1 MRLRSLL
8 SAIAVAGLALGLSMQ
23 GAQAQMAKG
32 EPIVLPHL
40 TTFSGPAADWG
51 ETMLKA
57 AQIAAEM
64 INEKGGVHGRPLKFV
79 AKDAPYDRMPEAMTM
94 VKKVARNK
102 STLVIFDCGGATTVV
117 AAAHDVV
124 GKAKIPCF
132 GFSSAGFWR
141 KPSFNPYVFRLLP
154 QAVTAM
160 PVLMPKVFKK
170 HNVKKVAIAFTNN
183 DEAPVANAQHYQH
196 MLKERGI
203 PFIKVSGQL
212 KEPEYRAQVT
222 KIKSEGV
229 DIVMVS
235 MQPSDAGLF
244 VRQLREDGVNVPI
257 LGEVGLAD
265 KHFPELAKGKV
276 GTAYTYGVYDSSDP
290 RPYVQNFIKRFTK
303 EVGRAPGTFE
313 AIAGDAAFITA
324 SIMNSADKLDRESI
338 RMAWSKTKAVD
349 SFTGKVG
356 WNGSGEAMRQGVL
369 MQMYDENEKL
379 ITIPSN
385 YWGAGS

>member
-1 MRLRSLL
+1 MRLRSLV
-8 SAIAVAGLALGLSMQ
+8 SAIAVLGLAVGLSMQ
-23 GAQAQMAKG
+23 SAQAQMAKG
-32 EPIVLPHL
+32 EPVRLPHL
-40 TTFSGPAADWG
+40 TTYSGPAADWG

-64 INEKGGVHGRPLKFV
+64 INEKGGVHGRPLEFY
-79 AKDAPYDRMPEAMTM
+79 AQDAPYDRMPEAMTM
-94 VKKVARNK
+94 VKKVARDPK
-102 STLVIFDCGGATTVV
+102 VLVIFDCGGATTVV

-124 GKAKIPCF
+124 GKAGIPCF

-170 HNVKKVAIAFTNN
+170 HAVKKVAVAFTNN
-183 DEAPVANAQHYQH
+183 DEAPVANALHYQH
-196 MLKERGI
+196 MLKERNI
-203 PFIKVSGQL
+203 PYIKVSGQL

-222 KIKSEGV
+222 KVKSENV

-235 MQPSDAGLF
+235 MQPADAGLF
-244 VRQLREDGVNVPI
+244 VRQLRDGGVNVPI

-265 KHFPELAKGKV
+265 KHFPELAHGKI

-290 RPYVQNFIKRFTK
+290 RPYVQDFIKRFK
-303 EVGRAPGTFE
+303 AEVGREPGTFE

-324 SIMNSADKLDRESI
+324 NVMNAASELSRESI
-338 RMAWSKTKAVD
+338 REAWSKARSIDT
-349 SFTGKVG
+349 FTGKVS
-356 WNGSGEAMRQGVL
+356 WDGSGEAMREQVL
-369 MQMYDENEKL
+369 EQMYDENEKL
-379 ITIPSN
+379 IVIPTS
-385 YWGAGS
+385 YWAAGS

>member
-8 SAIAVAGLALGLSMQ
+8 TGIAALGLAAGLSIQ
-23 GAQAQMAKG
+23 GAQAGSATGK
-32 EPIVLPHL
+32 PIVLPHL

-51 ETMLKA
+51 DTMLKA
-57 AQIAAEM
+57 AQVAAEM
-64 INEKGGVHGRPLKFV
+64 INEKGGVHGRPLEFV

-94 VKKVARNK
+94 VKKVARDPGV
-102 STLVIFDCGGATTVV
+102 LVIFDCGGATTVV

-124 GKAKIPCF
+124 GKAGIPCF

-183 DEAPVANAQHYQH
+183 DEAPVANAKHYEH
-196 MLKERGI
+196 MLKERNI
-203 PFIKVSGQL
+203 PYIKVSGQL

-222 KIKSEGV
+222 KIKSAGV

-235 MQPSDAGLF
+235 MQPSDSGLF
-244 VRQLREDGVNVPI
+244 VRQLREDNVNLPI

-265 KHFPELAKGKV
+265 KHFPELAGGKI
-276 GTAYTYGVYDSSDP
+276 GTAYTYGVYDSADQ
-290 RPYVQNFIKRFTK
+290 RPYVQDFVKRFK
-303 EVGRAPGTFE
+303 AEVGREPGTFE

-324 SIMNSADKLDRESI
+324 TVMNAASELTRESI
-338 RMAWSKTKAVD
+338 REAWSKAKSIDT
-349 SFTGKVG
+349 FTGKVS
-356 WNGSGEAMRQGVL
+356 WKGSGEAIREQVL
-369 MQMYDENEKL
+369 EQMYDENEKL
-379 ITIPSN
+379 IVIPAS
-385 YWGAGS
+385 YW

>member
-1 MRLRSLL
+1 MRLRSMI
-8 SAIAVAGLALGLSMQ
+8 SAVAILGFALGLTTQSAM
-23 GAQAQMAKG
+23 ADMAKG
-32 EPIVLPHL
+32 EPVRLPHM
-40 TTFSGPAADWG
+40 TTFSGPSADWG

-57 AQIAAEM
+57 AQIAAQM
-64 INEKGGVHGRPLKFV
+64 VNEKGGVHGRPLEFYAV
-79 AKDAPYDRMPEAMTM
+79 DAPYDRMPEAMTM
-94 VKKVARNK
+94 VKKVARDK
-102 STLVIFDCGGATTVV
+102 KTLVIFDCGGATTVV

-124 GKAKIPCF
+124 GKAGIPCF

-222 KIKSEGV
+222 KVKSEGV

-244 VRQLREDGVNVPI
+244 VRQFARRRCQCP
-257 LGEVGLAD
+257 
-265 KHFPELAKGKV
+265 
-276 GTAYTYGVYDSSDP
+276 DS
-290 RPYVQNFIKRFTK
+290 R
-303 EVGRAPGTFE
+303 
-313 AIAGDAAFITA
+313 
-324 SIMNSADKLDRESI
+324 
-338 RMAWSKTKAVD
+338 
-349 SFTGKVG
+349 
-356 WNGSGEAMRQGVL
+356 
-369 MQMYDENEKL
+369 
-379 ITIPSN
+379 
-385 YWGAGS
+385 

>member
-1 MRLRSLL
+1 M
-8 SAIAVAGLALGLSMQ
+8 
-23 GAQAQMAKG
+23 
-32 EPIVLPHL
+32 
-40 TTFSGPAADWG
+40 
-51 ETMLKA
+51 
-57 AQIAAEM
+57 
-64 INEKGGVHGRPLKFV
+64 
-79 AKDAPYDRMPEAMTM
+79 
-94 VKKVARNK
+94 
-102 STLVIFDCGGATTVV
+102 IFDCGGATTVV

-124 GKAKIPCF
+124 GNAGIPCF

-196 MLKERGI
+196 MLKERNI

-222 KIKSEGV
+222 KVKSEGV

-265 KHFPELAKGKV
+265 KHFPELAKGKI
-276 GTAYTYGVYDSSDP
+276 GTAYTYGVYDSSDQ
-290 RPYVQNFIKRFTK
+290 RPYVQDFIKRFK
-303 EVGRAPGTFE
+303 AEVGREPGTFE

-324 SIMNSADKLDRESI
+324 TVMNNAKELTRESI
-338 RMAWSKTKAVD
+338 RESWSKAKNIDT
-349 SFTGKVG
+349 FTGAVS
-356 WNGSGEAMRQGVL
+356 WNGSGEAIRQGVL
-369 MQMYDENEKL
+369 MQMYDANEKL
-379 ITIPSN
+379 IVIPST
-385 YWGAGS
+385 YWAAGS